1 MSKFGAL
8 LFVCSLAGAQLLS
21 GAVSVRLNAQP
32 GSTIEVG
39 QTLEVTATATDS
51 AASATR
57 FFYQFT
63 IRPSNTGQWAVMQD
77 YYSTNTFPWT
87 PTDHEGTYD
96 IGVTAWSE
104 ATGSIGQS
112 YLSVTVNPRINRHTP
127 AVISST
133 NNPLVALYSAAPC
146 PAGLQMRVSFKSAHT
161 SAIYTPYKPC
171 DGLTMNFYLGGM
183 LASTTYTAQH
193 FLSNGAAG
201 PVLTH
206 TTGSIPSDVPLPSRS
221 PLAGPE
227 APTSTSYPFLLN
239 STIGGTNF
247 ATDLY
252 GNVVWYRTPSEN
264 VPFAGG
270 YLVRLLLGGTLL
282 TFDNDPSHPGGAQF
296 LREFDLAGNI
306 IRTTNWTVLNSAVNA
321 LRSRQGRSQVRLNFL
336 SHDAIRL
343 PNGYTAVLAT
353 DEQVKKLNT
362 GTQDVLGDMVLVL
375 DTNWQVRWAWDAFDY
390 LDVNRTA
397 LHVVCKPTGGGCP
410 AEFFNTQPDGKVYT
424 QALDWTH
431 GNSLDYDSRDGSI
444 VVSMRHQCWVI
455 KINYA
460 NGKGDG
466 HVIWR
471 LGSGGNFALA
481 PGYPSSDWFSGQHNA
496 EFHSNGILTLFDNN
510 ALGSPAIA
518 HGQAWSLNTST
529 MVATPIENI
538 DLGVVSPI
546 VGTAQLL
553 ANGNYVWQAGAVP
566 PSQSQSF
573 EYTPSGTLVYHEQV
587 DTWSYRAF
595 RISDLYT
602 PTP

>member
-8 LFVCSLAGAQLLS
+8 LFVCSLAGGQLMS
-21 GAVSVRLNAQP
+21 GAVSIRLNAQP

-63 IRPSNTGQWAVMQD
+63 VRPNNTGQWAVMQD

-112 YLSVTVNPRINRHTP
+112 YMSVTVNPRINRHTP

-146 PAGLQMRVSFKSAHT
+146 PAGLQMRVSFKSAHS

-206 TTGSIPSDVPLPSRS
+206 TTGSIPSDVALPSRS

-239 STIGGTNF
+239 ATIRGTTF

-252 GNVVWYRTPSEN
+252 GNVVWYRTPNEN
-264 VPFAGG
+264 VPFGGG
-270 YLVRLLLGGTLL
+270 YLVRLWPGGTFV
-282 TFDNDPSHPGGAQF
+282 TFDDDPVNSSHACHGAPATVCGDLQF
-296 LREFDLAGNI
+296 LREYDMAGNI
-306 IRTTNWTVLNSAVNA
+306 IRTTNWTVLNGEVNA
-321 LRSRQGRSQVRLNFL
+321 LRKRQGHSAVRLITF
-336 SHDAIRL
+336 SHDAILL
-343 PNGYTAVLAT
+343 PNGYTAVFAT
-353 DEQVKKLNT
+353 DEEVR
-362 GTQDVLGDMVLVL
+362 GTQDVLSDVVIVL
-375 DTNWQVRWAWDAFDY
+375 DTNWQVSWVWSALDW
-390 LDVNRTA
+390 LDVNRA
-397 LHVVCKPTGGGCP
+397 PMHVMCVAAGGGCP
-410 AEFFNTQPDGKVYT
+410 PQFFNTQPDGK
-424 QALDWTH
+424 
-431 GNSLDYDSRDGSI
+431 
-444 VVSMRHQCWVI
+444 
-455 KINYA
+455 
-460 NGKGDG
+460 
-466 HVIWR
+466 
-471 LGSGGNFALA
+471 
-481 PGYPSSDWFSGQHNA
+481 
-496 EFHSNGILTLFDNN
+496 
-510 ALGSPAIA
+510 
-518 HGQAWSLNTST
+518 
-529 MVATPIENI
+529 
-538 DLGVVSPI
+538 
-546 VGTAQLL
+546 
-553 ANGNYVWQAGAVP
+553 
-566 PSQSQSF
+566 
-573 EYTPSGTLVYHEQV
+573 
-587 DTWSYRAF
+587 
-595 RISDLYT
+595 
-602 PTP
+602 